1 MYFCRY
7 SAKVSTISNML
18 SKSNFM
24 QFLRCSC
31 ELWLAKQRPDLFP
44 PTDPALQRIFD
55 EGNVVDSWAQKL
67 FPDAVNVDGF
77 GVPAATNTRKAVAT
91 GATALLQPT
100 FMTSRI
106 SCRCDILTKNADGS
120 WNIYEV
126 KSSTDV
132 KEEHIVDVAF
142 QRTCLEEAGV
152 RVAQTFLVHI
162 NNQYVKRGE
171 IDPRQ
176 LFAIKDITH
185 EVEAVMPVVKKE
197 IPRALAVLDWDKAPS
212 LVHVAS
218 CANPA
223 ECEFLACYFS
233 ELNGDHIY
241 SIATSL
247 PKEKLIAFLERGLL
261 KREQVPTDVLAELP
275 DIKLPGIQA
284 EPVVSV
290 DKEAIKAEL
299 GELQYPLYFLDYETF
314 FPAVP
319 LFDGYRPY
327 QHAVFQYSVHVVRE
341 PGAEPEDYCFLAEE
355 MVDPVPALA
364 ASLREHI
371 GDQGSVIVW
380 NARFEASRN
389 AEIGE
394 HLPEY
399 ADFMAS
405 VNNRMYDLMM
415 IVKKGYYVDSRFG
428 GSASIK
434 KVLPVMCPELSYAD
448 LAIHEGGTASASWAV
463 LTNPATPSEQ
473 KAQLKK
479 DMLAYCGLDTYAM
492 FAIYQKFQEA
502 IS

>member
-1 MYFCRY
+1 MG
-7 SAKVSTISNML
+7 VVPPPMI

-55 EGNVVDSWAQKL
+55 EGNVVDSWAQRL
-67 FPDAVNVDGF
+67 FLDAVNVDGF
-77 GVPAATNTRKAVAT
+77 GVPAATNTRKAIAT

-100 FMTSRI
+100 FMTSKI

-120 WNIYEV
+120 WNIFEV

-132 KEEHIVDVAF
+132 KEEHVIDVAF
-142 QRTCLEEAGV
+142 QRTCLEEAGI

-162 NNQYVKRGE
+162 NNQYVKHGE

-176 LFAIKDITH
+176 LFAIKEITH
-185 EVEAVMPVVKKE
+185 EVEAVMPMVKKE
-197 IPRALAVLDWDKAPS
+197 IPRALAVLEWDKAPS

-223 ECEFLACYFS
+223 ECEFLARYFS
-233 ELNGDHIY
+233 ELKGDHIY

-247 PKEKLIAFLERGLL
+247 PNGKLIAFLERGLL
-261 KREQVPTDVLAELP
+261 KPEQVPEDVMAELP
-275 DIKLPGIQA
+275 NIKFPGIQA
-284 EPVVSV
+284 EPAVSI

-327 QHAVFQYSVHVVRE
+327 QQMVFQYSVHVVRE
-341 PGAEPEDYCFLAEE
+341 PGAEPEHYEYLAEE
-355 MVDPVPALA
+355 MADPAQGV
-364 ASLREHI
+364 ASSLKSHI
-371 GDQGSVIVW
+371 GDTGSVIVW

-394 HLPEY
+394 HLPEF
-399 ADFMAS
+399 ANFMA
-405 VNNRMYDLMM
+405 NINDRMYDLMM

-434 KVLPVMCPELSYAD
+434 KVLPVMCPELSYND
-448 LAIHEGGTASASWAV
+448 LAIHEGGTASASWAI
-463 LTNPATPSEQ
+463 LTNPTTSSEA
-473 KAQLKK
+473 KEQLKK

-492 FAIYQKFQEA
+492 VAIYRRFL
-502 IS
+502 SVCSTP

>member
-1 MYFCRY
+1 
-7 SAKVSTISNML
+7 
-18 SKSNFM
+18 M

-44 PTDPALQRIFD
+44 PTDPALQRIFN

-67 FPDAVNVDGF
+67 FLGAVNVDGF
-77 GVPAATNTRKAVAT
+77 GMPAATNTRKAIAT

-100 FMTSRI
+100 FMTSKI
-106 SCRCDILTKNADGS
+106 SCRCDILTKNPDGS

-162 NNQYVKRGE
+162 NNQYVRRGE

-176 LFAIKDITH
+176 LFAFKDITH
-185 EVEAVMPVVKKE
+185 EVQNVMPMVKKE
-197 IPRALAVLDWDKAPS
+197 IPRALAILEWDKAPS
-212 LVHVAS
+212 LVHVS
-218 CANPA
+218 NCSDPVK
-223 ECEFLACYFS
+223 CEFLACYFP
-233 ELNGDHIY
+233 ELNCDHIY

-247 PKEKLIAFLERGLL
+247 PKEKLIAFLERDLI
-261 KREQVPTDVLAELP
+261 KPEQVPADVMAELP
-275 DIKLPGIQA
+275 DITIPGAQS
-284 EPVVSV
+284 EPAISI
-290 DKEAIKAEL
+290 DKEAIRAEFQ
-299 GELQYPLYFLDYETF
+299 ELQYPLYFLDYETY
-314 FPAVP
+314 FPAIP

-341 PGAEPEDYCFLAEE
+341 PGAEPEDYCFIAEE
-355 MVDPVPALA
+355 MADPEPALA

-371 GDQGSVIVW
+371 GDLGSIIVW
-380 NARFEASRN
+380 NERFEASRN
-389 AEIGE
+389 AEMSE
-394 HLPEY
+394 HLPEF
-399 ADFMAS
+399 ADFMS
-405 VNNRMYDLMM
+405 SLNDRMYDLMM

-434 KVLPVMCPELSYAD
+434 KVLPVMCPELSYND
-448 LAIHEGGTASASWAV
+448 LAIHEGGTASASWAI
-463 LTNPATPSEQ
+463 LTKPETPPEQ

-492 FAIYQKFQEA
+492 LAIYRKFAEVCRTQ
-502 IS
+502 